1 MAEFNSTV
9 YTAQKATRANPSRL
23 ATQNSASGTIQVAKI
38 PYTLAATEVANDTIN
53 LCVLP
58 AGAIPLPELS
68 SVVCSADPGTTLT
81 LDIGNADNP
90 DGWADG
96 IVLSAGGQVACTNT
110 AIPAWVADTPIVTD
124 SGFATAGSAVIY
136 ATVASANT
144 LTASVVLYF
153 NLAYKLAK

>member
-1 MAEFNSTV
+1 MAEFNTAAFN
-9 YTAQKATRANPSRL
+9 AQKSDRTNTSRL
-23 ATQNSASGTIQVAKI
+23 LTQNIVSGDVEFALI
-38 PYTLAATEVANDTIN
+38 PYTLAGTETANDTIN
-53 LCVLP
+53 LAILP
-58 AGAIPLPELS
+58 ADAIPLPHLS
-68 SVVCSADPGTTLT
+68 SVTCSADPGTTLT

-110 AIPAWVADTPIVTD
+110 AIPAWVAATPLVAD
-124 SGFATAGSAVIY
+124 SGFANAGSAKIY

-153 NLAYKLAK
+153 LLAYKRAK